1 LAFDSGANGAD
12 QNDELAFSAAPSCLI
27 YPIQGAAPT
36 RLSACILDA
45 AYPLYNDDLI
55 RSAANLMGISRIGS
69 AVSALFQNGITL
81 AEKSGRIQNA
91 DNGNWILKG

>member
-1 LAFDSGANGAD
+1 MISLSQMLPVACFT
-12 QNDELAFSAAPSCLI
+12 P
-27 YPIQGAAPT
+27 YRGAAPT

-69 AVSALFQNGITL
+69 AVSTLFQNGITL
-81 AEKSGRIQNA
+81 AEKSGKIQKA

>member
-1 LAFDSGANGAD
+1 MMTGLSQLLPVACFTPYR
-12 QNDELAFSAAPSCLI
+12 E
-27 YPIQGAAPT
+27 AAPT